1 MKEGGTESEECIIQC
16 MQIESTIMIR
26 MLVLN
31 LNLKS
36 VLLFPSSELVGFLSL
51 DSLVRHHLRLDH
63 SDQCFPP
70 LELAGILCL
79 NSLVVHHLRVI

>member
-1 MKEGGTESEECIIQC
+1 
-16 MQIESTIMIR
+16 MIC

-36 VLLFPSSELVGFLSL
+36 VLLFPSSELAGFLSL
-51 DSLVRHHLRLDH
+51 DSLVHHHLRLDH

-70 LELAGILCL
+70 SELAGILCL
-79 NSLVVHHLRVI
+79 NSLVVHHLRVIELISLQ

>member
-1 MKEGGTESEECIIQC
+1 MKEGSTESEESIIQS

-36 VLLFPSSELVGFLSL
+36 VMFFPSSELAGFLSL
-51 DSLVRHHLRLDH
+51 DSLVRHHLR
-63 SDQCFPP
+63 
-70 LELAGILCL
+70 
-79 NSLVVHHLRVI
+79 